1 MNQAALEQLKRL
13 DLVFCIDITGSMGG
27 LIAAARRH
35 VGKVLDALKGALGKD
50 LRVGFVGYRDHTDG
64 PKLFS
69 VEPLTGDVEQVRQA
83 IDDVMVDGGG
93 DAPEAVFAAMLE
105 CLELDWA
112 KQSYRVVIL
121 IADAPPHAVGA
132 PGDSYP
138 KDPTGLTLDDV
149 ANQLEEA
156 GLFVHALSLSP
167 NDRIMEGA
175 FKRIALGTGATYSD
189 ATNPDAA
196 MKVVESVTQ
205 QFLADLD
212 FDRKV
217 LERLIAG
224 VKVPVPKHDDDV
236 VPSRDE
242 VLAKLLDVDVPKVWG
257 AMMRLRRRRLVT

>member
-1 MNQAALEQLKRL
+1 VNKTALEQLKRL
-13 DLVFCIDITGSMGG
+13 DLVFCIDVTGSMGG
-27 LIAAARRH
+27 LIASARRH
-35 VGKVLDALKGALGKD
+35 VGKVLDALKGELGKD
-50 LRVGFVGYRDHTDG
+50 LRVGFVGYRDHSDG
-64 PKLFS
+64 ERLFS
-69 VEPLTGDVEQVRQA
+69 VEPLSADVEKVRKA
-83 IDDVMVDGGG
+83 IDEVKVDGGG
-93 DAPEAVFAAMLE
+93 DGPEAVFAAMQK
-105 CLELDWA
+105 CLELSWA

-138 KDPTGLTLDDV
+138 KDPTGLSLDDV
-149 ANQLEEA
+149 ANALEED

-167 NDRIMEGA
+167 NDRIMENA

-196 MKVVESVTQ
+196 MKVVETVTQ

-212 FDRKV
+212 FDQKV

-224 VKVPVPKHDDDV
+224 VKVPTPKHDDDV